1 MDQRAHITQ
10 RMDELKKQV
19 LTMAAM
25 TRKALNDAIKAF
37 LVLDSDLAESVIHG
51 DVEIN
56 EMENNLDQFNLELLA
71 LTQPMAGD
79 LRAIVGS
86 MRMSTN
92 LERIGDEAVNLAH
105 RTVFLSTRPPLP
117 LDPNMDKLARIAQ
130 EMLSDAIRAFAE
142 ADVQLAATVCLRDQ
156 AADDLHYKIMRKV
169 ITDMLDE
176 SRIAERGVHHIMAA
190 KHIERVADLCT
201 NLAEA
206 IIFIVKGEEVKHRC
220 QA

>member
-1 MDQRAHITQ
+1 MEQRAYITQ

-56 EMENNLDQFNLELLA
+56 EIENQLDQFNLELLA

-86 MRMSTN
+86 MRMTMN
-92 LERIGDEAVNLAH
+92 MERIGDEAVNLAH

-130 EMLSDAIRAFAE
+130 EMLSDAIRAFVE
-142 ADVQLAATVCLRDQ
+142 GDVQLAASICVRDQ

-206 IIFIVKGEEVKHRC
+206 VIFIVKGEEIKHRC

>member
-1 MDQRAHITQ
+1 MEQRAYITQ
-10 RMDELKKQV
+10 RMGELKKQV

-25 TRKALNDAIKAF
+25 TRKALNDALKAF
-37 LVLDSDLAESVIHG
+37 LILDSDLAETVIHA

-56 EMENNLDQFNLELLA
+56 EMENSLDQFNLELLA

-86 MRMSTN
+86 MRMTMN
-92 LERIGDEAVNLAH
+92 MERIGDEAVNLAH

-117 LDPNMDKLARIAQ
+117 LDPNMEKLAKIAQ
-130 EMLSDAIRAFAE
+130 EMLADAIRAFAE
-142 ADVQLAATVCLRDQ
+142 SDVHLAASICLRDQ
-156 AADDLHYKIMRKV
+156 AADDLHYKIMRK
-169 ITDMLDE
+169 IIADMVDE

-206 IIFIVKGEEVKHRC
+206 VIFIVKGEEIKHRC